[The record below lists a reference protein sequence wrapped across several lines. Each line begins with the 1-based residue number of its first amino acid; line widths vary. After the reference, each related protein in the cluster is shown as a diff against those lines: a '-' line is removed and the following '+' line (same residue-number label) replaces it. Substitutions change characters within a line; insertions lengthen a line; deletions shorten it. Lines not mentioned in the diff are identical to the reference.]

1 MRRRVAEADNRV
13 AASAYDGPFKYDD
26 CAYRHLA
33 VRARLLGFR
42 NRLSH
47 EFVVRF
53 HRKRIANVKGC
64 ENGCQEI
71 NLDKV
76 LRFSYHAPSDEVY
89 KMILRT
95 PTGPL
100 YFEVFGEGPPLVFIS
115 GWAMSCECWRP
126 AVAILKRRYR
136 CLVFDSR
143 GVGRSQP
150 VSPDARFEIED
161 HAEDLHSILEVADI
175 FDATLVGHEAGALVA
190 ARLADRRPQDTRA
203 LVLVSPRAAI
213 TENEIKR
220 LAVFTPAAIALRD
233 LAAFPLLRNLVAY
246 RFRRAPQPFRDMLY
260 DDFANINPRA
270 AYETAVSAA
279 NPESFERAEGLLEQ
293 SASSALI
300 ICGEKDKKGVA
311 QSRLLFSRARAG
323 KLALVK
329 DCGFLPMLE
338 YPRQFARLLDSFVGG
353 VYRKTSQALMRKE
366 I

>member
-1 MRRRVAEADNRV
+1 M
-13 AASAYDGPFKYDD
+13 
-26 CAYRHLA
+26 
-33 VRARLLGFR
+33 
-42 NRLSH
+42 
-47 EFVVRF
+47 
-53 HRKRIANVKGC
+53 
-64 ENGCQEI
+64 
-71 NLDKV
+71 
-76 LRFSYHAPSDEVY
+76 
-89 KMILRT
+89 
-95 PTGPL
+95 GPL
-100 YFEVFGEGPPLVFIS
+100 YFEAFGEGPPLVFIS

-136 CLVFDSR
+136 CLIYDSR

-150 VSPDARFEIED
+150 VSPAARFEIED
-161 HAEDLHSILEVADI
+161 HAEDLHSLLLAADF
-175 FDATLVGHEAGALVA
+175 FDATLVGHETGALVA
-190 ARLADRRPQDTRA
+190 AMLADRRPQDARA

-220 LAVFTPAAIALRD
+220 LSVFTPAAIALRD

-246 RFRRAPQPFRDMLY
+246 RFRRAPEPFRDVLY

-279 NPESFERAEGLLEQ
+279 SPESFERTEEMLEQ
-293 SASSALI
+293 STSSALI

-353 VYRKTSQALMRKE
+353 VYRKTSQALMRRE
-366 I
+366 T